1 MKARL
6 HNNGVEVRVDLGN
19 TGENWPNCQQ
29 LQKGF
34 PWLNFGVAAWQ
45 HAEDFA
51 RKNGATEEIIKT
63 GLRTDAAEEVFIED
77 YDRGDG
83 NFVDAVT
90 HNHDWV
96 KSIDGGTYVCKCGA
110 WK

>member
-1 MKARL
+1 VSAALGNIGEMMIARL

-29 LQKGF
+29 SQKGF

-51 RKNGATEEIIKT
+51 RENGATEIIKT
-63 GLRTDAAEEVFIED
+63 GLRTE
-77 YDRGDG
+77 
-83 NFVDAVT
+83 AVT

-96 KSIDGGTYVCKCGA
+96 QSIDGGTYLCKCGA